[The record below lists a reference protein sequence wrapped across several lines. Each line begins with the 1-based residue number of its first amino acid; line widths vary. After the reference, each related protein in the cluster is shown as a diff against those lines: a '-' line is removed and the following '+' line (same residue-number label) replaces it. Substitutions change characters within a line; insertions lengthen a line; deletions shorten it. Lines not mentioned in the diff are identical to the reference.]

1 MKSYPTKPNINGIN
15 LEVAKIYEAHE
26 KWPEASKIYLGY
38 FTKPP
43 VNATIDEIMF
53 CRLQYGL
60 MMEKVGQGA
69 KVTQHWKDTLTT
81 FEKAKAAGTAMETS
95 KEVAGQIMFI
105 LAEPQY
111 QAYMALKISGPGD
124 KKLNQ
129 KQLDKLLKEQLVG
142 KAKAMQEVEKTYTAI
157 LGTGAGEWGL
167 AALVKL
173 GRAYENLGESL
184 VGSYVPSYLTE
195 DQAELYHMALEDK
208 AYPATEKA
216 VTAYNEALGKS
227 FELSVYNENSADAT
241 RRLGVLRPAEFPGLF
256 EKLPKPRFSSPSEK
270 SAPFESE
277 P

>member
-1 MKSYPTKPNINGIN
+1 
-15 LEVAKIYEAHE
+15 
-26 KWPEASKIYLGY
+26 
-38 FTKPP
+38 
-43 VNATIDEIMF
+43 
-53 CRLQYGL
+53 
-60 MMEKVGQGA
+60 
-69 KVTQHWKDTLTT
+69 
-81 FEKAKAAGTAMETS
+81 
-95 KEVAGQIMFI
+95 
-105 LAEPQY
+105 
-111 QAYMALKISGPGD
+111 MALKISGPGD